1 MNYALLHQTE
11 IKIILC
17 HSKDCFIV
25 TVPLHLCECMYSY
38 SITETVMRPLALF
51 LHVRNFVIVYDKHED
66 CPALAARDECTKS
79 NWTSIVD
86 RCPRSC
92 ELKCK

>member
-1 MNYALLHQTE
+1 M
-11 IKIILC
+11 ILC
-17 HSKDCFIV
+17 RSKDWF
-25 TVPLHLCECMYSY
+25 TVRVPPHVCECMCSY
-38 SITETVMRPLALF
+38 RITESVMRPLHLF

-66 CPALAARDECTKS
+66 CPALAARDERTKS
-79 NWTSIVD
+79 NWTWIVD